1 MSRLKP
7 SESAS
12 AAKAI
17 AVAAN
22 GRKGG
27 RPKGAR
33 DKLPRSRTHRDERS
47 GADIVE
53 GLQEMRKKAPVVGAE
68 LVRLALYAE
77 AEPVRAAACRDVLA
91 YAWGRPRPV
100 EGDGGDGD
108 AAKVTIVNV
117 ITGVRGP

>member
-1 MSRLKP
+1 MTRLKP
-7 SESAS
+7 HESAS
-12 AAKAI
+12 AAKAK
-17 AVAAN
+17 AVAEN

-27 RPKGAR
+27 RPRGSR
-33 DKLPRSRTHRDERS
+33 DKLPRSRTHLDERS
-47 GADIVE
+47 GADKVA
-53 GLQEMRKKAPVVGAE
+53 GLEVMRQKAPVVGAE

-91 YAWGRPRPV
+91 YAWGRPRPL
-100 EGDGGDGD
+100 EGEPGED